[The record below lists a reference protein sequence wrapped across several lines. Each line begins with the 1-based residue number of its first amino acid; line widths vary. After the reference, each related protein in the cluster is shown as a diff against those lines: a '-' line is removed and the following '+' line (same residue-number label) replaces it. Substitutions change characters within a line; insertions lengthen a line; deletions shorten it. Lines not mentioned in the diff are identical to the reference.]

1 MTGADVLIR
10 SLKAQNVRCI
20 VGMPGNQNI
29 DIYDA
34 LLRAGGVD
42 HYLIR
47 NEQGATLL
55 ANGYARASGEV
66 GVALTV
72 PGPGAANASTGI
84 VDAHTDCVPVL
95 LITGGTEVA
104 FNGRDR
110 SKCFHGLDQAAF
122 FAPIARFFARPERIA
137 DIPQAVTG
145 AFAALRAPRPGPA
158 VIELPMD
165 VAAAEGEA
173 AVPAYVNGD
182 RPAPDPADIRRVAE
196 FIARMERPAIL
207 TGGNTADAGA
217 VSELRAF
224 SETLNAPVIFSRL
237 GKGVFPDSHPL
248 SAGHCRARL
257 AKNVLQQSDGLIA
270 VGCRFTQIDTSGW
283 TMEMPAARVQLD
295 PDPAELGREI
305 SIDAGAAGDLKQS
318 VPALLDALG
327 ETGRPSAVWS
337 EWLDSSRREVA
348 RSRRPLPIMS
358 AMRECLDA
366 DAIVSVDVTSIGYR
380 SFDEFPIDHP
390 RCFMYPCH
398 SVTLG
403 FAAPAAIGAKLA
415 QPHRQVAAFCGD
427 GGFQMTAFE
436 LATAAEH
443 GIEVIC
449 VVINDGSLSAIRGA
463 QAKAFD
469 GRVID
474 TDMETPR
481 IADLARSMGA
491 RGVRVEAPDRFPA
504 VFADV
509 IGLEG
514 PTVIEVVMQKQRDA
528 LIRQVPWLYPD
539 QPDR

>member
-1 MTGADVLIR
+1 MTGADILIR

-34 LLRAGGVD
+34 LLRTGGID

-47 NEQGATLL
+47 NEQGATLI
-55 ANGYARASGEV
+55 ANGFARASGEV

-122 FAPIARFFARPERIA
+122 FAPITRFFARPERIE
-137 DIPQAVTG
+137 DIPDAVRG

-165 VAAAEGEA
+165 VAAAKGEA
-173 AVPAYVNGD
+173 DVPSYVEGN
-182 RPAPDPADIRRVAE
+182 RPAPDPADLRRVADV
-196 FIARMERPAIL
+196 IARMERPAIL
-207 TGGNTADAGA
+207 TGGNTADANA
-217 VSELRAF
+217 SSELRAF
-224 SETLNAPVIFSRL
+224 SEALGAPVLFSRL

-257 AKNVLQQSDGLIA
+257 AKNVLRRSDGLIA

-283 TMEMPAARVQLD
+283 TMEMPSLRVQLD

-305 SIDAGAAGDLKQS
+305 TIDAGAAGDVRQS
-318 VPALLDALG
+318 LPSLLEVLDETEKPVSAWKETLDRARGEIAL
-327 ETGRPSAVWS
+327 
-337 EWLDSSRREVA
+337 
-348 RSRRPLPIMS
+348 SRRPLPIMS
-358 AMRECLDA
+358 AMRAGLDA
-366 DAIVSVDVTSIGYR
+366 HAIVSVDVTSIGYR
-380 SFDEFPIDHP
+380 SFDEFPVEHP

-443 GIEVIC
+443 GIEIIC

-463 QAKAFD
+463 QAKAFN
-469 GRVID
+469 GRTID
-474 TDMETPR
+474 TDMQTPR

-491 RGVRVEAPDRFPA
+491 RGVRVDDPDRFPV

-509 IGLEG
+509 VGLEG
-514 PTVIEVVMQKQRDA
+514 PTVIEVVMQIQRDA

-539 QPDR
+539 Q

>member
-1 MTGADVLIR
+1 MTGADILIQN
-10 SLKAQNVRCI
+10 LKAQNVRCI

-34 LLRAGGVD
+34 LLRAGGID

-47 NEQGATLL
+47 NEQGATLV

-72 PGPGAANASTGI
+72 PGPGATNASTGI

-122 FAPIARFFARPERIA
+122 FAPITRFFARPERVD
-137 DIPQAVTG
+137 DIPEAVTG
-145 AFAALRAPRPGPA
+145 AFSALRAPRPGPA
-158 VIELPMD
+158 VIELPVD
-165 VAAAEGEA
+165 VAAAEGQAGIAE
-173 AVPAYVNGD
+173 YVNGM
-182 RPAPDPADIRRVAE
+182 RPPPDSADLRRVAE
-196 FIARMERPAIL
+196 AIARMERPAIL
-207 TGGNTADAGA
+207 TGGNTADANAAG
-217 VSELRAF
+217 ELRAF
-224 SETLNAPVIFSRL
+224 SEALNAPVLFSRL
-237 GKGVFPDSHPL
+237 GKGAFPDSHPL
-248 SAGHCRARL
+248 SAGHCRAGL
-257 AKNVLQQSDGLIA
+257 AQRVLQQADGLIA

-283 TMEMPAARVQLD
+283 TMELPSARVQLD

-305 SIDAGAAGDLKQS
+305 PTDVGAAGDLKQML
-318 VPALLDALG
+318 PTLLDALNV
-327 ETGRPSAVWS
+327 TGRRANDWI
-337 EWLDSSRREVA
+337 EILHRSRREIA

-358 AMRECLDA
+358 AMRDSLEP

-380 SFDEFPIDHP
+380 SFDEFPVDHP

-443 GIEVIC
+443 GIEIIC

-463 QAKAFD
+463 QAKAFN
-469 GRVID
+469 GRTID
-474 TDMETPR
+474 TDMQTPR

-491 RGVRVEAPDRFPA
+491 RGIRVDEPDRFPA

-514 PTVIEVVMQKQRDA
+514 PTVIEVVMQEQRDS

-539 QPDR
+539 QT

>member
-20 VGMPGNQNI
+20 AGMPGNQNI

-34 LLRAGGVD
+34 LLRAGGID

-72 PGPGAANASTGI
+72 PGPGATNASTGI

-122 FAPIARFFARPERIA
+122 FAPITRFFARPERVE
-137 DIPQAVTG
+137 DIPEAVTG

-165 VAAAEGEA
+165 VAAAQGEA
-173 AVPAYVNGD
+173 DVPAYVNGD
-182 RPAPDPADIRRVAE
+182 RPAPDPEDVQRVAE
-196 FIARMERPAIL
+196 IISRMGRPAIL
-207 TGGNTADAGA
+207 TGGNTADADA
-217 VSELRAF
+217 ASELRAF

-237 GKGVFPDSHPL
+237 GKGAFPESHPL

-257 AKNVLQQSDGLIA
+257 AKSVLKQSDGLIA

-283 TMEMPAARVQLD
+283 TMELPSARVQLD

-337 EWLDSSRREVA
+337 ERLDSSRREVA

-463 QAKAFD
+463 QAKAFN

-474 TDMETPR
+474 TDMQTPR

-509 IGLEG
+509 IGLQG
-514 PTVIEVVMQKQRDA
+514 PTVIEVVMQKQRDD

>member
-1 MTGADVLIR
+1 MTGADILIR
-10 SLKAQNVRCI
+10 SLKAQNIRCI

-34 LLRAGGVD
+34 LLRAGGID

-47 NEQGATLL
+47 NEQGATLV

-72 PGPGAANASTGI
+72 PGPGATNASTGI

-122 FAPIARFFARPERIA
+122 FAPITRFFARPERLE
-137 DIPQAVTG
+137 DIPEAVVG
-145 AFAALRAPRPGPA
+145 AFTALRAPRPGPA
-158 VIELPMD
+158 VIELPVD
-165 VAAAEGEA
+165 VAAAEGDA
-173 AVPAYVNGD
+173 DVPIYVEGH
-182 RPAPDPADIRRVAE
+182 RTEPDPADLRRVAE
-196 FIARMERPAIL
+196 VIARMERPAIL
-207 TGGNTADAGA
+207 TGGNTADSNAA
-217 VSELRAF
+217 AELRAL
-224 SETLNAPVIFSRL
+224 SETLNAPVLFTRL
-237 GKGVFPDSHPL
+237 GKGVFPDSHRL
-248 SAGHCRARL
+248 SAGHCRAGL
-257 AKNVLQQSDGLIA
+257 ANRVLKRADGLIA

-283 TMEMPAARVQLD
+283 TMKLPPTRVQLD
-295 PDPAELGREI
+295 PDPSELGREI

-318 VPALLDALG
+318 LPFLLDALA
-327 ETGRPSAVWS
+327 ETEQTAIGWNDTLQRLRKEIAMV
-337 EWLDSSRREVA
+337 RQ
-348 RSRRPLPIMS
+348 PLPMMS
-358 AMRECLDA
+358 AMREHLDS
-366 DAIVSVDVTSIGYR
+366 DAVVSVDVTSIGYR

-390 RCFMYPCH
+390 RCFLYPCH

-443 GIEVIC
+443 GIEIIC

-463 QAKAFD
+463 QAKSFD
-469 GRVID
+469 GRTID
-474 TDMETPR
+474 TDMQTPR
-481 IADLARSMGA
+481 IAELARSMGA
-491 RGVRVEAPDRFPA
+491 RGIRVDEPDRFPA

-514 PTVIEVVMQKQRDA
+514 PTVIEVVMQKQRDH

-539 QPDR
+539 QT

>member
-34 LLRAGGVD
+34 LLRTGGIE

-47 NEQGATLL
+47 NEQGATLI
-55 ANGYARASGEV
+55 ANGFARASGEV

-72 PGPGAANASTGI
+72 PGPGSTNASTGI

-104 FNGRDR
+104 YNGRDR

-122 FAPIARFFARPERIA
+122 FAPITRFFARPERIE
-137 DIPQAVTG
+137 DIPDAVRG

-165 VAAAEGEA
+165 VAAATGA
-173 AVPAYVNGD
+173 ADVPAYVEGC
-182 RPAPDPADIRRVAE
+182 RPAPDPADLRRVARV
-196 FIARMERPAIL
+196 IARMERPAIL
-207 TGGNTADAGA
+207 AGGNTADADA
-217 VSELRAF
+217 TSELRAF
-224 SETLNAPVIFSRL
+224 SESLGAPVLFSRL

-248 SAGHCRARL
+248 SGGHCRGRL
-257 AKNVLQQSDGLIA
+257 ARNVLREADGLIA

-283 TMEMPAARVQLD
+283 TMEMPPLRVQLD
-295 PDPAELGREI
+295 PDAAELGREVG
-305 SIDAGAAGDLKQS
+305 IDAGAAGDLKQS
-318 VPALLDALG
+318 LPALLEALAETERTG
-327 ETGRPSAVWS
+327 EVRKDTLGRTRD
-337 EWLDSSRREVA
+337 EIA

-358 AMRECLDA
+358 AMRERLDA

-380 SFDEFPIDHP
+380 SFDEFPVDYP

-443 GIEVIC
+443 GIEIVC

-463 QAKAFD
+463 QAKAFN
-469 GRVID
+469 GRTID
-474 TDMETPR
+474 TDMQTPR

-491 RGVRVEAPDRFPA
+491 RGVRVDDPERFPV

-509 IGLEG
+509 VGLEG

-528 LIRQVPWLYPD
+528 LIRQVPWLYPE
-539 QPDR
+539 Q

>member
-1 MTGADVLIR
+1 MTGADILIQ
-10 SLKAQNVRCI
+10 SLKAQNIRCI

-34 LLRAGGVD
+34 LLRAGGID

-47 NEQGATLL
+47 NEQGATLI
-55 ANGYARASGEV
+55 ANGYARASGKV

-122 FAPIARFFARPERIA
+122 FAPITRFFARPERLE
-137 DIPQAVTG
+137 DIPEAVVG

-173 AVPAYVNGD
+173 DVPAYVDGY
-182 RPAPDPADIRRVAE
+182 RHAPDPADLRRVGE
-196 FIARMERPAIL
+196 VIARMERPAIL
-207 TGGNTADAGA
+207 TGGNTTDADAA
-217 VSELRAF
+217 SELRAF
-224 SETLNAPVIFSRL
+224 SEALNAPVLFSRL

-248 SAGHCRARL
+248 SAGHCRAGL
-257 AKNVLQQSDGLIA
+257 AEHILQRADGLIA

-283 TMEMPAARVQLD
+283 TMTMPSARVQID

-305 SIDAGAAGDLKQS
+305 RIDAGASGDLKQS
-318 VPALLDALG
+318 LPALLDVLN
-327 ETGRPSAVWS
+327 ETGKPVNTWND
-337 EWLDSSRREVA
+337 ELDRSRRKIA

-358 AMRECLDA
+358 AMRDSLEPDA
-366 DAIVSVDVTSIGYR
+366 VVSVDVTSIGYR
-380 SFDEFPIDHP
+380 SFDEFPVDHP

-403 FAAPAAIGAKLA
+403 FAAPAAIGAKIA

-463 QAKAFD
+463 QAKAFN
-469 GRVID
+469 GRTID
-474 TDMETPR
+474 TDMQTPR

-491 RGVRVEAPDRFPA
+491 RGVRVEEPDRFPA

-514 PTVIEVVMQKQRDA
+514 PTVIEVVMQEQRDS

-539 QPDR
+539 QT

>member
-1 MTGADVLIR
+1 MTGADILIR

-34 LLRAGGVD
+34 LLRTGGID

-47 NEQGATLL
+47 NEQGATLI
-55 ANGYARASGEV
+55 ANGFARASGEV

-72 PGPGAANASTGI
+72 PGPGATNASTGI

-104 FNGRDR
+104 YNGRDR

-122 FAPIARFFARPERIA
+122 FAPITRFFARPERIE
-137 DIPQAVTG
+137 DIPDAVRG

-165 VAAAEGEA
+165 VAAAKGEA
-173 AVPAYVNGD
+173 DVPAYVEGN
-182 RPAPDPADIRRVAE
+182 RPPPDPSDLRRVAE
-196 FIARMERPAIL
+196 VIARMERPAIL
-207 TGGNTADAGA
+207 TGGNTADANA
-217 VSELRAF
+217 SPELRAF
-224 SETLNAPVIFSRL
+224 SEILSAPVLFSRL

-248 SAGHCRARL
+248 SAGHCRGRL
-257 AKNVLQQSDGLIA
+257 AKNVLRQSDGLIA

-283 TMEMPAARVQLD
+283 TMEMPSLRVQLD
-295 PDPAELGREI
+295 PEPAELGREI
-305 SIDAGAAGDLKQS
+305 TIDAGASGDLKQS
-318 VPALLDALG
+318 LPALLDVLDEMEKPDDVWMEALDRARG
-327 ETGRPSAVWS
+327 EI
-337 EWLDSSRREVA
+337 A

-358 AMRECLDA
+358 AMRAHLTT

-380 SFDEFPIDHP
+380 SFDEFPVDHP

-443 GIEVIC
+443 GIEIVC

-463 QAKAFD
+463 QAKAFN
-469 GRVID
+469 GRTID
-474 TDMETPR
+474 TDMQTPR

-491 RGVRVEAPDRFPA
+491 RGVRVDDPERFPA

-514 PTVIEVVMQKQRDA
+514 PTVIEVMMQKQRDA
-528 LIRQVPWLYPD
+528 LIRQVSWLYPD
-539 QPDR
+539 Q

>member
-10 SLKAQNVRCI
+10 SLKAQSVRCI

-34 LLRAGGVD
+34 LLRNGGID

-47 NEQGATLL
+47 NEQGATLV
-55 ANGYARASGEV
+55 ANGFARASGEV

-122 FAPIARFFARPERIA
+122 FSPITRFFARPERIE
-137 DIPQAVTG
+137 DIPAAVTG
-145 AFAALRAPRPGPA
+145 AFSALRAPRPGPA

-165 VAAAEGEA
+165 VAAATGDTE
-173 AVPAYVNGD
+173 VPAYVEGC
-182 RPAPDPADIRRVAE
+182 RPAPDPTDLRRVAE
-196 FIARMERPAIL
+196 VIARMERPAIL
-207 TGGNTADAGA
+207 TGGNTADADA
-217 VSELRAF
+217 TSELRAL
-224 SETLNAPVIFSRL
+224 SETLNAPVLFSRL
-237 GKGVFPDSHPL
+237 GKGAFPDSHPL

-257 AKNVLQQSDGLIA
+257 ARNVLRQSDGLIA

-283 TMEMPAARVQLD
+283 TMEMPALRVQLD
-295 PDPAELGREI
+295 PDPAELGREV
-305 SIDAGAAGDLKQS
+305 SIDAGAAGDLKQAL
-318 VPALLDALG
+318 PALSEMLDAMEVRVGLWKETLDRARG
-327 ETGRPSAVWS
+327 EI
-337 EWLDSSRREVA
+337 A
-348 RSRRPLPIMS
+348 RSRRPLPVMS
-358 AMRECLDA
+358 AMRERLDA

-380 SFDEFPIDHP
+380 SFDEFPVDRP

-436 LATAAEH
+436 MATAAEH
-443 GIEVIC
+443 GIEIIC

-463 QAKAFD
+463 QAKAFS
-469 GRVID
+469 GRTID
-474 TDMETPR
+474 TDMQTPR

-491 RGVRVEAPDRFPA
+491 RGVRVDDPDRFPV

-539 QPDR
+539 Q

>member
-34 LLRAGGVD
+34 LLRAGGID

-55 ANGYARASGEV
+55 ANGYARASGDV

-72 PGPGAANASTGI
+72 PGPGATNASTGI

-122 FAPIARFFARPERIA
+122 FAPITRFFARPERIA
-137 DIPQAVTG
+137 DIPEAVTG

-165 VAAAEGEA
+165 VAAAAGEA
-173 AVPAYVNGD
+173 DVPAYVNGD

-196 FIARMERPAIL
+196 VIARMERPAIL

-224 SETLNAPVIFSRL
+224 SETLNAPVVFSRL

-257 AKNVLQQSDGLIA
+257 AKNVLRQSDGLIA

-283 TMEMPAARVQLD
+283 TMEIPAARVQLD
-295 PDPAELGREI
+295 PDPSELGREI

-318 VPALLDALG
+318 IPALLDILN
-327 ETGRPSAVWS
+327 ETEKPSAAWAG
-337 EWLDSSRREVA
+337 WLDSSRREIA

-358 AMRECLDA
+358 AMRESLDA

-443 GIEVIC
+443 GVEVIC

-469 GRVID
+469 RRVID

-539 QPDR
+539 QT

>member
-1 MTGADVLIR
+1 MTGADILIR
-10 SLKAQNVRCI
+10 SLKAQNIRCI

-34 LLRAGGVD
+34 LLRVGGID

-47 NEQGATLL
+47 NEQGATLI

-72 PGPGAANASTGI
+72 PGPGATNASTGI

-122 FAPIARFFARPERIA
+122 FAPITRFFARPERLE
-137 DIPQAVTG
+137 DIPVAVAG

-173 AVPAYVNGD
+173 DIAAYVEGN
-182 RPAPDPADIRRVAE
+182 RPAPDPADLRRVAE
-196 FIARMERPAIL
+196 VIARMERPAIL
-207 TGGNTADAGA
+207 TGGNTADANA
-217 VSELRAF
+217 APELRAF
-224 SETLNAPVIFSRL
+224 SEALNAPVLFSRL
-237 GKGVFPDSHPL
+237 GKGAFPDSHPL

-257 AKNVLQQSDGLIA
+257 AENVLQQADGLIA

-283 TMEMPAARVQLD
+283 TMDMPSLRVQLD

-305 SIDAGAAGDLKQS
+305 PVDAGVAADLKQS
-318 VPALLDALG
+318 LPALLEVLN
-327 ETGRPSAVWS
+327 ETGKPVNTWQ
-337 EWLDSSRREVA
+337 ETLDRSRRGIA

-358 AMRECLDA
+358 AMRESLDS

-380 SFDEFPIDHP
+380 SFDEFPVDHP

-443 GIEVIC
+443 GIEIIC

-463 QAKAFD
+463 QAKAFN
-469 GRVID
+469 GRTID
-474 TDMETPR
+474 TDMQTPR

-491 RGVRVEAPDRFPA
+491 RGVRVDEPDRFPA

-514 PTVIEVVMQKQRDA
+514 PTVIEVVMQKQRDS

-539 QPDR
+539 PT

>member
-1 MTGADVLIR
+1 MTGADILIQ
-10 SLKAQNVRCI
+10 SLKAQNIRCI

-34 LLRAGGVD
+34 LLRAGGID

-47 NEQGATLL
+47 NEQGATLI

-122 FAPIARFFARPERIA
+122 FAPITRFFARPERLE
-137 DIPQAVTG
+137 DIPEAVVG

-173 AVPAYVNGD
+173 DVPAYVDGY
-182 RPAPDPADIRRVAE
+182 RHAPDPADLRRVAE
-196 FIARMERPAIL
+196 VIARMERPAIL
-207 TGGNTADAGA
+207 TGGNTADADA
-217 VSELRAF
+217 ASELRAF
-224 SETLNAPVIFSRL
+224 SEALNAPVLFSRL

-248 SAGHCRARL
+248 SAGHCRAGL
-257 AKNVLQQSDGLIA
+257 AEHILQRADGLIA

-283 TMEMPAARVQLD
+283 TMTMPSARVQID

-305 SIDAGAAGDLKQS
+305 PIDAGASGDLKQS
-318 VPALLDALG
+318 LPALLDVLN
-327 ETGRPSAVWS
+327 ETGKPVNTWND
-337 EWLDSSRREVA
+337 ELDRSRREIA

-358 AMRECLDA
+358 AMRDSLEPDA
-366 DAIVSVDVTSIGYR
+366 VVSVDVTSIGYR
-380 SFDEFPIDHP
+380 SFDEFPVDHP

-403 FAAPAAIGAKLA
+403 FAAPAAIGAKIA

-463 QAKAFD
+463 QAKAFN
-469 GRVID
+469 GRTID
-474 TDMETPR
+474 TDMQTPR

-491 RGVRVEAPDRFPA
+491 RGVRVEEPDRFPA

-514 PTVIEVVMQKQRDA
+514 PTVIEVVMHEQRDS

-539 QPDR
+539 QT

>member
-1 MTGADVLIR
+1 MTGADILIR
-10 SLKAQNVRCI
+10 SLRAQNVSCI

-34 LLRAGGVD
+34 LLRTGGID

-47 NEQGATLL
+47 NEQGATLI
-55 ANGYARASGEV
+55 ANGFARASGEV

-72 PGPGAANASTGI
+72 PGPGATNASTGI

-104 FNGRDR
+104 YNGRDR

-122 FAPIARFFARPERIA
+122 FAPITRFFARPERIE
-137 DIPQAVTG
+137 DIPDAVRG

-165 VAAAEGEA
+165 VAAAKGDA
-173 AVPAYVNGD
+173 DVPAYVEGN
-182 RPAPDPADIRRVAE
+182 RPAPDSSDLRRVAE
-196 FIARMERPAIL
+196 VIARMERPAVL
-207 TGGNTADAGA
+207 AGGNIADANA
-217 VSELRAF
+217 ISELKAF
-224 SETLNAPVIFSRL
+224 SETLNAPVLFSRL
-237 GKGVFPDSHPL
+237 GKGVFPDSRPL
-248 SAGHCRARL
+248 SAGHCRGRL
-257 AKNVLQQSDGLIA
+257 AKNVLRQSDGLIA

-283 TMEMPAARVQLD
+283 TMEMPSLRVQMD
-295 PDPAELGREI
+295 PDPVEIGREI
-305 SIDAGAAGDLKQS
+305 TIDAGAAGDLKQS
-318 VPALLDALG
+318 LPALLEALVELEKPDFDWRGTLDRARG
-327 ETGRPSAVWS
+327 EIT
-337 EWLDSSRREVA
+337 
-348 RSRRPLPIMS
+348 RSRRPLPVMS
-358 AMRECLDA
+358 AMREHLDA
-366 DAIVSVDVTSIGYR
+366 DAVVSVDVTSIGYR
-380 SFDEFPIDHP
+380 SFDEFPVEHP

-443 GIEVIC
+443 GIEIIC

-463 QAKAFD
+463 QAKAFN

-474 TDMETPR
+474 TDMQTPR

-491 RGVRVEAPDRFPA
+491 RGVRVDDPDRFPA

-514 PTVIEVVMQKQRDA
+514 PTVVEVVMQKQRDA

-539 QPDR
+539 G

>member
-1 MTGADVLIR
+1 MTGADILIQ
-10 SLKAQNVRCI
+10 SLKAQNIRCI

-34 LLRAGGVD
+34 LLRAGGID

-47 NEQGATLL
+47 NEQGATLI

-122 FAPIARFFARPERIA
+122 FAPITRFFARPERLE
-137 DIPQAVTG
+137 DIPEAVVG

-173 AVPAYVNGD
+173 DVPAYVDGY
-182 RPAPDPADIRRVAE
+182 RHAPDPADLRRVGE
-196 FIARMERPAIL
+196 VIARMERPAIL
-207 TGGNTADAGA
+207 TGGNTADANA
-217 VSELRAF
+217 ASELRSF
-224 SETLNAPVIFSRL
+224 SEALNAPVLFSRL

-248 SAGHCRARL
+248 SAGHCRAGL
-257 AKNVLQQSDGLIA
+257 AEHILQRADGLIA

-283 TMEMPAARVQLD
+283 TMEMPSARVQID

-305 SIDAGAAGDLKQS
+305 HIDAGASGDLKQS
-318 VPALLDALG
+318 LPALLDVLN
-327 ETGRPSAVWS
+327 ETGKPVNTWNDA
-337 EWLDSSRREVA
+337 LDRSRRKIA

-358 AMRECLDA
+358 AMRDSLEPDA
-366 DAIVSVDVTSIGYR
+366 VVSVDVTSIGYR
-380 SFDEFPIDHP
+380 SFDEFPVDHP

-403 FAAPAAIGAKLA
+403 FAAPAAIGAKIA

-463 QAKAFD
+463 QAKAFN
-469 GRVID
+469 GRTID
-474 TDMETPR
+474 TDMQTPR

-491 RGVRVEAPDRFPA
+491 RGVRVEEPDRFPA

-514 PTVIEVVMQKQRDA
+514 PTVIEVVMQEQRDS

-539 QPDR
+539 QT

>member
-1 MTGADVLIR
+1 
-10 SLKAQNVRCI
+10 
-20 VGMPGNQNI
+20 MP
-29 DIYDA
+29 
-34 LLRAGGVD
+34 
-42 HYLIR
+42 
-47 NEQGATLL
+47 
-55 ANGYARASGEV
+55 S
-66 GVALTV
+66 
-72 PGPGAANASTGI
+72 
-84 VDAHTDCVPVL
+84 
-95 LITGGTEVA
+95 
-104 FNGRDR
+104 
-110 SKCFHGLDQAAF
+110 
-122 FAPIARFFARPERIA
+122 
-137 DIPQAVTG
+137 
-145 AFAALRAPRPGPA
+145 
-158 VIELPMD
+158 
-165 VAAAEGEA
+165 
-173 AVPAYVNGD
+173 
-182 RPAPDPADIRRVAE
+182 
-196 FIARMERPAIL
+196 
-207 TGGNTADAGA
+207 
-217 VSELRAF
+217 
-224 SETLNAPVIFSRL
+224 
-237 GKGVFPDSHPL
+237 
-248 SAGHCRARL
+248 
-257 AKNVLQQSDGLIA
+257 
-270 VGCRFTQIDTSGW
+270 
-283 TMEMPAARVQLD
+283 ARVQLD

-318 VPALLDALG
+318 VPALLDVLN
-327 ETGRPSAVWS
+327 ETGKPSAVWTG
-337 EWLDSSRREVA
+337 WLDSSRREVA
-348 RSRRPLPIMS
+348 RSSRPLPIMS
-358 AMRECLDA
+358 AMRESLDA

-463 QAKAFD
+463 QAKAFN

-474 TDMETPR
+474 TDMRTPR

-514 PTVIEVVMQKQRDA
+514 PTVKLMQKQRDA

-539 QPDR
+539 A